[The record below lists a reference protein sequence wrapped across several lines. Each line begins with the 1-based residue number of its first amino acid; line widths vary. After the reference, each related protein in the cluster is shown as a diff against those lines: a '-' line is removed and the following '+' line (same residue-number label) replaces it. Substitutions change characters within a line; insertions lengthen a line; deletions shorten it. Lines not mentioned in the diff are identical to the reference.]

1 VAQETEFDDFGR
13 AAGSGAYLRHPLQ
26 PREMESDPSLED
38 QDPFPLFLYGDDEP
52 EPPVFER
59 TRSERV
65 FSSRIFKAG
74 VLAAFAGAA
83 VVAILALAR
92 LFGAFPSD
100 RIPRTGASAD
110 PSPLVLVN
118 NLPIGGAA
126 SSPEVRSAPTREEMA
141 AAFNSV
147 RPRPSDI
154 RQPAAASPPPPRST
168 PPPRQLDPDVI
179 AAMMKRARGLIV
191 IGDIAAARLLL
202 ERAADAQEP
211 SAALLLAQTYDPAVL
226 GTPDTRSIT
235 PDPVAAR
242 NWYLRAAQL
251 GSADAQQRLAQM
263 KD

>member
-1 VAQETEFDDFGR
+1 
-13 AAGSGAYLRHPLQ
+13 
-26 PREMESDPSLED
+26 MESDPSFED

-59 TRSERV
+59 TWSERL

-83 VVAILALAR
+83 MVAILALAR
-92 LFGAFPSD
+92 LFGVFPSD
-100 RIPRTGASAD
+100 RMPRTGASAD
-110 PSPLVLVN
+110 QSRLVLVN

-126 SSPEVRSAPTREEMA
+126 SSPDARGAPTREEMA

-147 RPRPSDI
+147 RPRAPEI
-154 RQPAAASPPPPRST
+154 RQPAAIAPPPPTRPT
-168 PPPRQLDPDVI
+168 PSPRQLDPDVI
-179 AAMMKRARGLIV
+179 AAMMKRARSLIV

-226 GTPDTRSIT
+226 GTPDMRSIT

-242 NWYLRAAQL
+242 NWYLKAAQL

-263 KD
+263 KE